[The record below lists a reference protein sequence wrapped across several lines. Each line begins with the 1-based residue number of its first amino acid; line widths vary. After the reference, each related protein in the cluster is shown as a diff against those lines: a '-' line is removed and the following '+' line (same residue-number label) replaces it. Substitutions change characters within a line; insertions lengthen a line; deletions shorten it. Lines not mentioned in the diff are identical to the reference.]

1 MISAQF
7 PRMKS
12 AACIDTVMMMDE
24 YIGFL
29 SFSLLLRA
37 GPEGFPS
44 TDRVCF
50 WSHVFGFAC
59 IFPYPATMI
68 SRSVTRDSF
77 PFHPNSQESFK
88 TKSSAPFH
96 LWFQEP
102 LKNKSGWKMTVSGGI
117 RWVIWCSVHLFAAPE
132 SSHQSAEMKK
142 GSRAEESP
150 SSSGALYIHPVCMAL
165 ISSFCFQHFGAPWL
179 PMAIT
184 VGHNNYRS
192 LESNTR

>member
-50 WSHVFGFAC
+50 
-59 IFPYPATMI
+59 
-68 SRSVTRDSF
+68 
-77 PFHPNSQESFK
+77 
-88 TKSSAPFH
+88 
-96 LWFQEP
+96 
-102 LKNKSGWKMTVSGGI
+102 
-117 RWVIWCSVHLFAAPE
+117 
-132 SSHQSAEMKK
+132 
-142 GSRAEESP
+142 
-150 SSSGALYIHPVCMAL
+150 
-165 ISSFCFQHFGAPWL
+165 
-179 PMAIT
+179 
-184 VGHNNYRS
+184 
-192 LESNTR
+192 